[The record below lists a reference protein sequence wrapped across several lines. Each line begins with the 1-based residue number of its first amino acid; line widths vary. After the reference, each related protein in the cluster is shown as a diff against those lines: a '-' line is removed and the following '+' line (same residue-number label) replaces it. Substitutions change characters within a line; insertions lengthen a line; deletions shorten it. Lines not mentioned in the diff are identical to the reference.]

1 MGHVAVGIN
10 HHQQRHRCH
19 QGEHHSCKRVDDV
32 PHRKAEVSS
41 TRPNEQMLDGGCST
55 QLLEQN
61 GIANDRCSSN
71 AADQQQGNGF
81 FKPVDG
87 AIEANQTK
95 PCDQC
100 PNEREHWDQP
110 GKIGSRRHPS
120 EAECF
125 ECRQLS
131 SKALQVVSEGTRCF
145 LRR

>member
-1 MGHVAVGIN
+1 
-10 HHQQRHRCH
+10 
-19 QGEHHSCKRVDDV
+19 
-32 PHRKAEVSS
+32 
-41 TRPNEQMLDGGCST
+41 MLDGGGPT

-61 GIANDRCSSN
+61 GVTNDRCSSN

-87 AIEANQTK
+87 AIETNQTK

-131 SKALQVVSEGTRCF
+131 SKAPQDVSEGTRCF
-145 LRR
+145 LMR